1 MEPRDIKRL
10 IFAGIILILA
20 FFAGLDSLQNIT
32 NAKKNG
38 FKNVSEYEA
47 YLKEELEKEK
57 EKEITIYTN
66 GNIKDD
72 EYFVEILKEN
82 GFYPTVKEDASYNY
96 SAFYMY
102 TKDTDKINIIDT
114 NIYSDYLSSIITNE
128 DEKDDE
134 NNEKIEKVLSGITDT
149 MEAFSEKDI
158 IIISPKYQI
167 PDEEEKALEA
177 KSGKYSYEDFIDTII
192 EGCEKNNLSYIN
204 LYEYTKNNPI
214 KIEEANMYNKNIQE
228 YMANEIL
235 KILQK

>member
-72 EYFVEILKEN
+72 EYFVETLKEN

-96 SAFYMY
+96 SSFYMY
-102 TKDTDKINIIDT
+102 TKDTDRINIIDT

-128 DEKDDE
+128 DEKDEE
-134 NNEKIEKVLSGITDT
+134 NNEKIEKVLSSITDT

-158 IIISPKYQI
+158 IIISPKYKI
-167 PDEEEKALEA
+167 TDEEEKTLKA
-177 KSGKYSYEDFIDTII
+177 KSGKYSYEDFINVII
-192 EGCEKNNLSYIN
+192 AGCEKNNLSYIN

-214 KIEEANMYNKNIQE
+214 KIEEVNMYNKNIQE
-228 YMANEIL
+228 YMTNEIL

>member
-10 IFAGIILILA
+10 IFAGIVLILA

-72 EYFVEILKEN
+72 EYFVETLKEN

-96 SAFYMY
+96 SSFYMY

-167 PDEEEKALEA
+167 PDEEGKVLET

-214 KIEEANMYNKNIQE
+214 KIEEANIYNKNIQE